1 MTIRT
6 WLIRFSRCSTVL
18 LLSLGMLAIAASQA
32 GARPFRLENLPD
44 KGKTFGCATCHMN
57 PKGGGPRNLFGQDY
71 ERAMKSAGDKYT
83 AELGAKDSDGDG
95 VSNDQE
101 FKARKNPGDAGSKP

>member
-1 MTIRT
+1 
-6 WLIRFSRCSTVL
+6 
-18 LLSLGMLAIAASQA
+18 
-32 GARPFRLENLPD
+32 
-44 KGKTFGCATCHMN
+44 MN

-95 VSNDQE
+95 ASNDQE
-101 FKARKNPGDAGSKP
+101 FKAGKNPGDAGSKP